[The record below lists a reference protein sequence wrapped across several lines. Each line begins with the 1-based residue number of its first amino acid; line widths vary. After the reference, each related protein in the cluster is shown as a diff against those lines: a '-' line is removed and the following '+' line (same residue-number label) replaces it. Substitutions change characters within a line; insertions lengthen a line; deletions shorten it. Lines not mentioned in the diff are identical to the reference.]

1 MKGAIIMSEML
12 EIEYKSMLTQQEYNQ
27 LIQYYQLKS
36 EDFTVQTNIY
46 FDTPDGQLAQKNC
59 GLRIR
64 LLEDRAEYTL
74 KTPAKEGKLETTDTL
89 SKEEALSFIEQRQL
103 PRQGAVFQKL
113 LEVSFDLNLF

>member
-46 FDTPDGQLAQKNC
+46 FDTPDGQLAQKIV
-59 GLRIR
+59 GYAS
-64 LLEDRAEYTL
+64 DYL
-74 KTPAKEGKLETTDTL
+74 KIGQN
-89 SKEEALSFIEQRQL
+89 IH
-103 PRQGAVFQKL
+103 
-113 LEVSFDLNLF
+113 